1 MARARK
7 PQTEKAGE
15 FTCPEC
21 GRTFT
26 RAAALGAHRRQAHGV
41 AGASRRSS
49 PRTTRPSASASRT
62 GARTQRRRTRTTPMT
77 RTAPSS
83 GSRSGRSR
91 SRTDRAVDRDALLQ
105 TLFPDGIPAKE
116 SVIRSLNSWLD
127 EAERLARMR

>member
-1 MARARK
+1 MARAKK

-41 AGASRRSS
+41 AGASRQSS
-49 PRTTRPSASASRT
+49 SRTTIPSTSASRT
-62 GARTQRRRTRTTPMT
+62 GAKTQRRRKRTTPT
-77 RTAPSS
+77 ARTAPSS

-91 SRTDRAVDRDALLQ
+91 SRTEGAVNRDALLQ
-105 TLFPDGIPAKE
+105 TLFPGGIPAKE
-116 SVIRSLNSWLD
+116 AVIRSVNSWLD